1 MFESL
6 TTWERVGITVLIVLP
21 IPADL
26 LWDAA
31 YYYMGIQLW

>member
-6 TTWERVGITVLIVLP
+6 TTIEKISIVLLIAIP

-26 LWDAA
+26 IWDAA
-31 YYYMGIQLW
+31 YYYMGITLW